1 MPRSPTD
8 LEALVRQHAPQIALE
23 ITLAASQAHNEP
35 DLVAA
40 VERSLEHFAA
50 TVDIELRHERER
62 TLVNGRADAVY
73 NRLVIEYE
81 PPRSLHTT
89 NGARTNQH
97 AIAQVK
103 QYVTEMESRDRT
115 NPERLAGVALDGVYF
130 IFIRYRDDHWRVD
143 DPQLV
148 TPHSTETFL
157 RYLLALAVELALTP
171 EKLQRAFGENSDTSR
186 EVVPVLYAAL
196 RHTPSQGRDPLSPV
210 AAPVQRDHRLRAD
223 QRPA

>member
-8 LEALVRQHAPQIALE
+8 LEALVRQHALQIALE

-81 PPRSLHTT
+81 PPRSLHMT

-103 QYVTEMESRDRT
+103 QYVTEME
-115 NPERLAGVALDGVYF
+115 P
-130 IFIRYRDDHWRVD
+130 
-143 DPQLV
+143 
-148 TPHSTETFL
+148 
-157 RYLLALAVELALTP
+157 
-171 EKLQRAFGENSDTSR
+171 
-186 EVVPVLYAAL
+186 
-196 RHTPSQGRDPLSPV
+196 
-210 AAPVQRDHRLRAD
+210 
-223 QRPA
+223 